1 MIKADKYNC
10 TGCFACY
17 SACPAKCI
25 EMRYDDDGFFQPYVN
40 ASECL
45 KCNMCNKV
53 CPALSKDGQ
62 SDKPEA
68 FAVVN
73 KDEGIREQS
82 SSGGMFTALASYV
95 LERDGVVFGAAFD
108 EGFDVKHVEITSAD
122 ELHRLR
128 GSKYV
133 QSKIGDTLK
142 KAKEYLDKERLVYF
156 SGTPCQISGLLKYL
170 GKEYDNLIT
179 QDIVCHGVPSPAV
192 FDEYKKYREEK
203 AGSRITY
210 FSFRKKKEGAEGY
223 FVYMEF
229 ENGTVYEV
237 PASKDEYTKTY
248 LANICLRNSCYDC
261 NHKSKNRPSD
271 FTLADF
277 WGVEKLHPEMSAD
290 KDKGISLVL
299 ANSDKARRI
308 LDELSP
314 QLVLWE
320 TNLDS
325 AIGFNK
331 SAVTSSPFRLERRSF
346 VHYVKK
352 HGFEKAYA
360 KYSKGTL
367 LGKAHR
373 LLGKIIKHTNIR
385 GAK

>member
-25 EMRYDDDGFFQPYVN
+25 EMSYDDDGFLQPRVD
-40 ASECL
+40 SEKCL

-53 CPALSKDGQ
+53 CPALSKDAQ
-62 SDKPEA
+62 SENTEA

-108 EGFDVKHVEITSAD
+108 EEFDVKHVEITSPD

-133 QSKIGDTLK
+133 QSRIGDILR
-142 KAKEYLDKERLVYF
+142 KAKEYLDGGRLVYF

-170 GKEYDNLIT
+170 GKDYDNLIT

-192 FDEYKKYREEK
+192 FEEYKKYREEK
-203 AGSRITY
+203 AGSKITY
-210 FSFRKKKEGAEGY
+210 FSFRKKKKGAEGY
-223 FVYMEF
+223 FVYVEF
-229 ENGTVYEV
+229 ENGTVYEA
-237 PASKDEYTKTY
+237 PASKDEYTKMY
-248 LANICLRNSCYDC
+248 LRNICLRNSCYNC

-277 WGVEKLHPEMSAD
+277 WGVEKLLPEMSAD
-290 KDKGISLVL
+290 KDKGVSLVL
-299 ANSDKARRI
+299 VNSDKARRI
-308 LDELSP
+308 LGEISP
-314 QLVLWE
+314 QLVVME
-320 TNLDS
+320 TNLGS
-325 AIGFNK
+325 AIGYNK
-331 SAVTSSPFRLERRSF
+331 SAISSSAFQWERKSF
-346 VHYVKK
+346 VRYVKK
-352 HGFEKAYA
+352 HGFEKAYG

-367 LGKAHR
+367 FGKAHR
-373 LLGKIIKHTNIR
+373 LLRKIIKHTNIR